1 MLKASIIIIGTR
13 GSQLATTQTGMVK
26 TALEQRWG
34 AAIDV
39 RLEIISTRGDVD
51 RQSLR
56 EIGGQGIFT
65 REIERAL
72 LEGTVDLAVHSL
84 KDLPTEMDDALVLA
98 AIPLREDVRDVLIT
112 SDGVSLEQLPKGA
125 RVGTGSAR
133 RQAQLALQR
142 PDLCFVDLRGNVDT
156 RMRKVQDGEAD
167 AVVLAAAGLR
177 RLGLQDHISEYLDP
191 LTMLP
196 APGQGALGLQMRA
209 DDTNKLDFVASLND
223 ARTHAAVTAERA
235 FLASLG
241 GGCRAPIAAWAREE
255 ADVLRVDGVVLR
267 PDGTGACRACRTGP
281 LADAARLGTE
291 LGDDVKAGG
300 AAAIL
305 AEYQG

>member
-1 MLKASIIIIGTR
+1 MSTSCSIIIGTR
-13 GSQLATTQTGMVK
+13 GSQLATTQTGMIK

-34 AAIDV
+34 DAVDV

-72 LEGTVDLAVHSL
+72 QDGAVDLAVHSL
-84 KDLPTEMDDALVLA
+84 KDLPTEMDDALLLA

-112 SDGVSLEQLPKGA
+112 RGGGDLSTLPEGA
-125 RVGTGSAR
+125 RIGTGSAR

-142 PDLCFVDLRGNVDT
+142 PDLRFVDLRGNVDT
-156 RMRKVQDGEAD
+156 RMRKVHDGEAD

-177 RLGLQDHISEYLDP
+177 RLGLQDHISQYLDP
-191 LTMLP
+191 MTMLP

-209 DDTNKLDFVASLND
+209 ADTIKRDFVAALDD
-223 ARTHAAVTAERA
+223 APSHAAITAERA

-241 GGCRAPIAAWAREE
+241 GGCRAPIAAWARQQDGEF
-255 ADVLRVDGVVLR
+255 RVDGVVLR
-267 PDGTGACRACRTGP
+267 PDGTGACRASRTGT
-281 LADAARLGTE
+281 LQDAARLGAD
-291 LGDDVKAGG
+291 LGDEVKAGG

>member
-1 MLKASIIIIGTR
+1 
-13 GSQLATTQTGMVK
+13 MVK
-26 TALEQRWG
+26 AALEQRWG
-34 AAIDV
+34 AAVDV
-39 RLEIISTRGDVD
+39 RVEIISTRGDVD

-56 EIGGQGIFT
+56 TIGGQGIFT

-72 LEGTVDLAVHSL
+72 GEGAVDLAVHSL
-84 KDLPTEMDDALVLA
+84 KDLPTEMDGNLVLA

-112 SDGVSLEQLPKGA
+112 RDGGELEQLPEGA

-133 RQAQLALQR
+133 RQAQLALLR
-142 PDLCFVDLRGNVDT
+142 PDLLFVDLRGNVDT

-167 AVVLAAAGLR
+167 AVVLAAAGLS
-177 RLGLQDHISEYLDP
+177 RLGLQDRISHYLEP

-196 APGQGALGLQMRA
+196 APGQGALGLQMRTA
-209 DDTNKLDFVASLND
+209 DTDKLALVAALDDPS
-223 ARTHAAVTAERA
+223 THAAITAERA

-241 GGCRAPIAAWAREE
+241 GGCRAPIAAWARQENGH
-255 ADVLRVDGVVLR
+255 LLLDGVVLR
-267 PDGTGACRACRTGP
+267 PDGTGACRASRSGP
-281 LADAARLGTE
+281 LQDAARLGAE
-291 LGDDVKAGG
+291 LGDEVKANG